1 MSGLDHAAGVLRLS
15 NRAVNGL
22 IALAVAG
29 LIGFALWQQH
39 VIGIDPCPLCVFQR
53 LAFVAAGLIAL
64 AAAVHGPR
72 RTGRYVYAAGVLLA
86 TLAGAVVAV
95 RHLWLQSLPAD
106 QVPACGPGIEYLLDQ
121 FPLAEALKIVFAGSG
136 ECATVDWQF
145 LGLSMPGWTL
155 IWYVLLGAAAIFA
168 TRRPAV

>member
-1 MSGLDHAAGVLRLS
+1 MSGLQRAASGLT

-39 VIGIDPCPLCVFQR
+39 AMGLDPCPLCVFQR
-53 LAFVAAGLIAL
+53 LAFIAAGLVAL
-64 AAAVHGPR
+64 AAAMHGPR
-72 RTGRYVYAAGVLLA
+72 RAGRYFYAAGIVLA
-86 TLAGAVVAV
+86 AVAGAVVAI

-106 QVPACGPGIEYLLDQ
+106 QVPACGPGLEYLLDS
-121 FPLAEALKIVFAGSG
+121 FPLAEALNIVFAGSG

-155 IWYVLLGAAAIFA
+155 IWYVLLGAAALFA
-168 TRRPAV
+168 VRRPAV